1 MAETEQ
7 KTKKS
12 AAKKPVDL
20 TKLSIEELFEGL
32 NQTIQKM
39 DDSSVS
45 LEETFQLYELGMK
58 AVKEAGSR
66 IDEVEKKIRIL
77 DGEEEA

>member
-1 MAETEQ
+1 MADTGQ
-7 KTKKS
+7 KTKKP
-12 AAKKPVDL
+12 AAKKPADL
-20 TKLSIEELFEGL
+20 TKLSIEELLEGL

>member
-7 KTKKS
+7 KTKKP